1 MDNNLAETPLTAVAG
16 VSEPSSTR
24 DWLER
29 VLPFAS
35 VAGLFLL
42 LSIFAPYFLTVQ
54 NLSSVC
60 RQTAVINIIAL
71 GMTLIM
77 ISGGIDLSVGSVMG
91 FAGICGTLLLQAGFP
106 LIPSIAGAMIA
117 GAAWGLVNSGLI
129 TLLKVSPFIATLG
142 TMGAARGLTLVI
154 TNGMPVVK
162 LPDSFGY
169 LGDGSMAGIIPVP
182 LVVLVVLALL
192 TGFILKYTR
201 LGRYAYAIGSNVEA
215 ARYAG
220 VPIRRYLVA
229 IYTFGGAMTGLAG
242 MIEGSRLMTGQ
253 PTAGQ
258 GYELSVIA
266 AVVIGGASL
275 SGGEGTVAGSIA
287 GAFLIGLISNGSNLL
302 GVSPFWQQVVTGA
315 VIVLAVAVDELRKR
329 RRGALFVV
337 RQRVPLSS
345 GQPAGRTA
353 VRCGAEDPM
362 RASPLPQSGSK
373 LPHSKAFRAFVLR
386 GG

>member
-1 MDNNLAETPLTAVAG
+1 MDSQPAETSLSTSAV
-16 VSEPSSTR
+16 VSQKPISAR

-29 VLPFAS
+29 LLPFAS
-35 VAGLFLL
+35 VAVLFIL
-42 LSIFAPYFLTVQ
+42 LSLLSPYFLALQ

-77 ISGGIDLSVGSVMG
+77 ISGGIDLSVGSVMA
-91 FAGICGTLLLQAGFP
+91 FASICGTMLLESGASL
-106 LIPSIAGAMIA
+106 PSALAGAMLVGA
-117 GAAWGLVNSGLI
+117 GWGLINSLII

-162 LPDSFGY
+162 LPDSFGR
-169 LGDGSMAGIIPVP
+169 LGDGTILGAVPVP
-182 LVVLVVLALL
+182 LAILVCLALV

-229 IYTFGGAMTGLAG
+229 IYIFGGALTGLAG
-242 MIEGSRLMTGQ
+242 MIEASRLMTGQ

-275 SGGEGTVAGSIA
+275 SGGEGTVAGTVA
-287 GAFLIGLISNGSNLL
+287 GAFLMGLISNGSNLL
-302 GVSPFWQQVVTGA
+302 GVSPFWQQVLIGA
-315 VIVLAVAVDELRKR
+315 VIVVAVAVDELRKR
-329 RRGALFVV
+329 RR
-337 RQRVPLSS
+337 
-345 GQPAGRTA
+345 AG
-353 VRCGAEDPM
+353 
-362 RASPLPQSGSK
+362 
-373 LPHSKAFRAFVLR
+373 
-386 GG
+386 